1 VPSRVWR
8 YGVVGVALIVLA
20 GGCGGA
26 SKHQTAPSTT
36 RITVAPTTTLPG
48 VQTSGPRTVLSP
60 VGINMRAGAG
70 RAAPVIGTAAWGSV
84 LTVLGHTA
92 VRGGWFWVR
101 GASHTGWISSDPT
114 LSAAGE
120 FLPYTSNTFTAL
132 YPPAWAHKASR
143 PTEVVF
149 TSSSGTDSI
158 VATTATTASQ
168 LAEGRT
174 GYGEAGRR
182 TMVVCGVTSDLVTYA
197 HAGSTSSETYL
208 LQIRLVLDPHHALGF
223 DANLSD
229 LGQPLQVFSN
239 FLDSVR
245 FPFPPCVGR

>member
-1 VPSRVWR
+1 MHR
-8 YGVVGVALIVLA
+8 VVGAALIVLA

-26 SKHQTAPSTT
+26 ARHQTAPSTT
-36 RITVAPTTTLPG
+36 RMTVATTTTLPG
-48 VQTSGPRTVLSP
+48 VQTSGTRTVLSP
-60 VGINMRAGAG
+60 DGINVRAGAG
-70 RAAPVIGTAAWGSV
+70 RSARVIGTAAWGSV

-92 VRGGWFWVR
+92 AGGGWFEVR
-101 GASHTGWISSDPT
+101 GASHTGWISGDPT

-120 FLPYTSNTFTAL
+120 FLPYTSNAFTAL
-132 YPPAWAHKASR
+132 YPPAWAHKAPR

-168 LAEGRT
+168 LAQGRT
-174 GYGEAGRR
+174 GYGQAGRR
-182 TMVVCGVTSDLVTYA
+182 TVVVCGVTSDVVTYA
-197 HAGSTSSETYL
+197 HAGSTSSESYL
-208 LQIRLVLDPHHALGF
+208 LQVRLVLDPHHVLGF

-229 LGQPLQVFSN
+229 LGQPLQDFSN

-245 FPFPPCVGR
+245 FPFPQCVGR